1 LDFFLLA
8 PKEGTRITTE
18 PLAIEYSEYTL
29 KEKTKKCVIAGLS
42 CELINS
48 MLIFKC
54 SVSNCRE
61 NKFSTVFLTDFS
73 KHIKKNHQFVV
84 WDGHCEACHHKLPI
98 VSEQYYVRNALEHLV
113 SHHLVL
119 KNNEQ
124 HPNTTGM

>member
-1 LDFFLLA
+1 M
-8 PKEGTRITTE
+8 
-18 PLAIEYSEYTL
+18 AIEHSKYTL
-29 KEKTKKCVIAGLS
+29 KEKSKKCVIAGLS

-48 MLIFKC
+48 MLLFKC
-54 SVSNCRE
+54 SVSNCQE
-61 NKFSTVFLTDFS
+61 IQFSTVVLIEFS
-73 KHIKKNHQFVV
+73 GHINKNHPFVV